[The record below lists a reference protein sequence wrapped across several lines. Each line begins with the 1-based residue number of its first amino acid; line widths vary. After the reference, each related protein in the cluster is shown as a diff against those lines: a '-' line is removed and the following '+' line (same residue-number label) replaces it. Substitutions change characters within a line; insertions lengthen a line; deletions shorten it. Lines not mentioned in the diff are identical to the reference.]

1 MQHQIL
7 SDMNIISVMF
17 ASPAY
22 DELVKLRIKALYEP
36 LEAELDLEA
45 FAEEYKDV
53 HLAVYDA
60 YNQLIGGMVAKVC
73 EEEDKLMNKHK
84 ICLLKQVVIQPD
96 LQGMGMGKE
105 VIAVLEQL
113 LIQKGYKEVR
123 LYAHVG
129 ALDFYSKYGYVKHGK
144 SFVGN
149 GIEQHTMKKKIQ
161 KKSDS
166 LEHLHAEG
174 AAYS

>member
-1 MQHQIL
+1 
-7 SDMNIISVMF
+7 MNIVSVMF

-22 DELVKLRIKALYEP
+22 DELVRLRLDALYTP
-36 LEAELDLEA
+36 LDAEVDLEA

-53 HLAVYDA
+53 HLAVYNA
-60 YNQLIGGMVAKVC
+60 ANQLIGGMVAKVC
-73 EEEDKLMNKHK
+73 EEEDEFMNKRK
-84 ICLLKQVVIQPD
+84 ICLLKQVVIHPE
-96 LQGMGMGKE
+96 LQGKGVGSD
-105 VIAVLEQL
+105 VLAAMEQL

-129 ALDFYSKYGYVKHGK
+129 ALDFYSKYGYTKHGK

-161 KKSDS
+161 QKSDQ
-166 LEHLHAEG
+166 LEQLQAIG
-174 AAYS
+174 TAYS